1 MAIRDLCSKKALAS
15 VMFLTGPVVAARLA
29 VRSDLLSRVVG
40 DKAGVP
46 VTLVWCVFPGRTG
59 TRCLGAFAHVVW
71 HVCTLTVQFCG
82 GRWEGGGM

>member
-29 VRSDLLSRVVG
+29 VRSDLLGRVVG

-46 VTLVWCVFPGRTG
+46 VTLVCVSRTG

>member
-29 VRSDLLSRVVG
+29 VRSDLLGRVVG

-46 VTLVWCVFPGRTG
+46 VTLVWCVFPELELDVWVLLPMLSGM
-59 TRCLGAFAHVVW
+59 FAP
-71 HVCTLTVQFCG
+71 
-82 GRWEGGGM
+82 